1 MHLHKADT
9 DLWLFKF
16 LRLLIMSLQ
25 INNNENG
32 CELTIEITSL
42 KMHSCF
48 CRALFVW
55 INWADLQ
62 PICEERTQFP
72 RMGAFSV
79 WVNVWARDIMGLL
92 RMGGMYQS

>member
-1 MHLHKADT
+1 
-9 DLWLFKF
+9 
-16 LRLLIMSLQ
+16 MSLQ

-32 CELTIEITSL
+32 CELTIEITRL

-48 CRALFVW
+48 CRALFAW

-62 PICEERTQFP
+62 PICEERDQFP

-79 WVNVWARDIMGLL
+79 WVNVWACDIMGLL
-92 RMGGMYQS
+92 CMGGMYQS

>member
-1 MHLHKADT
+1 
-9 DLWLFKF
+9 
-16 LRLLIMSLQ
+16 MSLQ

>member
-1 MHLHKADT
+1 
-9 DLWLFKF
+9 
-16 LRLLIMSLQ
+16 MSLQ

-42 KMHSCF
+42 KTHSCF

>member
-1 MHLHKADT
+1 
-9 DLWLFKF
+9 
-16 LRLLIMSLQ
+16 MSLQ

-62 PICEERTQFP
+62 PICEERTQCP